1 MHRGYLSMNPR
12 AIPRKLL
19 PLCHALLL
27 GAPFIHPTVAA
38 AQELAELSLEQLAQ
52 TQVTSVAKK
61 PQKLEDAAAAIH
73 VISQEDIRRSGLT
86 SLSELLR
93 LAPGVQVS
101 QIDAS
106 TSAVGIRGFAG
117 RYSNKLL
124 VLLDGRAV
132 YTPAFGGVLWDT
144 LDTPLEDIERIEV
157 IRGSGGTLW
166 GANATNGVINIITKN
181 AAATHGT
188 LLSGGIGDL
197 ERQATARYGAAIGEY
212 GDFRV
217 YAKNTDRLPFQRAT
231 GSDAHDRMDIRQA
244 GFRTDWRIP
253 GGDTITAQGDAY
265 EGSGDHSHYTVMLA
279 PPYMAPLDFS
289 TGVSGQ
295 NLLLRWNRALS
306 AKSDW
311 TLQFYWDRYRRND
324 VQSREERSTYD
335 LDFQHRFHLG
345 KNHDIVWGAG
355 YRRSEFEFDNT
366 FLFAMNPA
374 QNTDALVSV
383 FIQDE
388 IEMARNLRF
397 TVGSKFEH
405 NDHTGLE
412 IQPNLRL
419 LWQIDPRQ
427 TAWGAI
433 SRAVRTPSSAE
444 NHARINIA
452 ASPNTLVS
460 IFGNSA
466 LEAEKLLSYEAG
478 YRTHF
483 GTALTLDATAF
494 YNEYDDL
501 GTTIPMVP
509 YFEMS
514 PLPPHL
520 VIGNLYGNAAVAR
533 SHGVELAGNWRIDER
548 WTLKG
553 SYTRLS
559 LTTALKSGGSV
570 PSTPKGGD
578 SPANQWQ
585 AHAQFQASRDLFF
598 GASLYYRSELTA
610 QNLPAYTR
618 ADLQMRWRA
627 SRELEFGLTGRN
639 LLDTRHI
646 EYLPLETPSST
657 EVPRS
662 IFGSVTWRY

>member
-1 MHRGYLSMNPR
+1 MKPR
-12 AIPRKLL
+12 AMRIKLL
-19 PLCHALLL
+19 PLYHALLL
-27 GAPFIHPTVAA
+27 GVPFIHPATAA
-38 AQELAELSLEQLAQ
+38 TQELAGFSLEQLAQ

-93 LAPGVQVS
+93 LAPGVQVN

-144 LDTPLEDIERIEV
+144 LDTPLEDVERIEI

-166 GANATNGVINIITKN
+166 GANATNGVINIITRN

-188 LLSGGIGDL
+188 LLSGGIGDQ
-197 ERQATARYGAAIGEY
+197 ERRAAARYGAAIGEY

-217 YAKNTDRLPFQRAT
+217 YGKHSELLPYQNAT
-231 GSDAHDRMDIRQA
+231 GAVAHDRMAIQQA
-244 GFRTDWRIP
+244 GFRADWRIP
-253 GGDTITAQGDAY
+253 GGDTFTAQGDAY
-265 EGSGDHSHYTVMLA
+265 KGNGDHSHYMVTLA
-279 PPYMAPLDFS
+279 PPYVAPLDFS

-324 VQSREERSTYD
+324 VQSREQRSTYD
-335 LDFQHRFHLG
+335 LDFQHRFRFG
-345 KNHDIVWGAG
+345 ERHDIVWGAG
-355 YRRSEFEFDNT
+355 YRRSEGEFDNT
-366 FLFAMNPA
+366 FMFALNPA
-374 QNTDALVSV
+374 RSGDSLVNV

-388 IEMARNLRF
+388 IELARTLRF

-405 NDHTGLE
+405 NEHTGLE

-427 TAWGAI
+427 TAWTAV

-452 ASPNTLVS
+452 AAPGRLFS
-460 IFGNSA
+460 IFGNDQ
-466 LEAEKLLSYEAG
+466 LDAEKLLSYEAG
-478 YRTHF
+478 YRTRF
-483 GTALTLDATAF
+483 GNSLILDATAF

-501 GTTIPMVP
+501 GTSLPMPP
-509 YFEMS
+509 YFES
-514 PLPPHL
+514 VSLPPHL
-520 VIGNLYGNAAVAR
+520 VVGSLYSNAALAR
-533 SHGVELAGNWRIDER
+533 SHGVELTGNWRIDDH

-559 LTTALKSGGSV
+559 MATALKSGGSV
-570 PSTPKGGD
+570 PTTPKGGD

-585 AHAQFQASRDLFF
+585 AHAQFQANRDLYF
-598 GASLYYRSELTA
+598 GASLYYRSELAA
-610 QNLPAYTR
+610 QKLPAYTR
-618 ADLQMRWRA
+618 ADLQMRWRGG
-627 SRELEFGLTGRN
+627 REVEFGLAGRN
-639 LLDTRHI
+639 LADARHVA
-646 EYLPLETPSST
+646 YLPLETPSAT

-662 IFGSVTWRY
+662 IFASVTWRH